1 MDFVSLAQMC
11 APQVHIQTMQSLVQ
25 VESGFNPYAIGVVG
39 NSLVRQPKNLPEAL
53 ATARELERLGYNYS
67 VGYGQVNKKNFKAYG
82 LTLETAFEPCANLK
96 ASASILSQC
105 FKSASGKFAS
115 EQGALR
121 AAFSCY
127 YSGNFTTGL
136 RPDFKGQPSYVDK
149 VYGVALG
156 RRVTNVI
163 PLRQEGVARWNGNRE
178 VFSGKKT
185 DDQISSKENSA
196 LVF

>member
-1 MDFVSLAQMC
+1 MDFISLAQMC

-39 NSLVRQPKNLPEAL
+39 DALVRQPRNLPEAL
-53 ATARELERLGYNYS
+53 STARELERLGYNYS
-67 VGYGQVNKKNFKAYG
+67 VGYGQVNKKNFKAQG
-82 LTLETAFEPCANLK
+82 LTLETAFQPCSNLK

-105 FKSASGKFAS
+105 FKNARGKFAG
-115 EQGALR
+115 EQSALR

-149 VYGVALG
+149 VYGAALG
-156 RRVTNVI
+156 RKVTNVI
-163 PLRQEGVARWNGNRE
+163 PLRRNPMLQSSVNSE
-178 VFSGKKT
+178 VNSDKKT
-185 DDQISSKENSA
+185 DNQISSNENSA